1 MCSTLAARDNMT
13 EPGDYMAPFSL
24 TTLMHP
30 CTGVFIAYSPKV
42 LYTVYLY
49 LKAEPHSPAILAV
62 LEFFFQDFVGSESK
76 PGSGRKREPKSTGNG
91 NMEESLTR
99 LFSPRVLEVQIFSL
113 VFS

>member
-1 MCSTLAARDNMT
+1 
-13 EPGDYMAPFSL
+13 
-24 TTLMHP
+24 
-30 CTGVFIAYSPKV
+30 V

-113 VFS
+113 VFVHTFRQCEAGREEEEKRALEQWEWEHGGKPDLLCFHLKCWR